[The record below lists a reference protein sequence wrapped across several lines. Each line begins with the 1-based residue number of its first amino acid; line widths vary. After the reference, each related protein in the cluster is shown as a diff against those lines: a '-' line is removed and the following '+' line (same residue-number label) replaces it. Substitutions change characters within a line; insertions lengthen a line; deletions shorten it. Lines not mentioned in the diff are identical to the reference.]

1 MLVVG
6 TVPGLKYDT
15 TLLTAKAGAHL
26 RLLFKNND
34 DMLHNLVITNPGR
47 GDATGQ
53 AALALGLDGLANNYV
68 PDSADVLYHTALL
81 QPGAS
86 ETIFFTAPDKPGDY
100 EFLCTF
106 PGHFQLMRGILRV
119 TAR

>member
-1 MLVVG
+1 M
-6 TVPGLKYDT
+6 PGLKYDT
-15 TLLTAKAGAHL
+15 TMLKVRAGARV
-26 RLLFKNND
+26 RLVFKNND
-34 DMLHNLVITNPGR
+34 DMLHNLVITKPGR
-47 GDATGQ
+47 GNAIGE
-53 AALALGLDGLANNYV
+53 AALLLGLDGLARNYV

-86 ETIFFTAPDKPGDY
+86 EPIFFVVPKEPGDY

-119 TAR
+119 EAK